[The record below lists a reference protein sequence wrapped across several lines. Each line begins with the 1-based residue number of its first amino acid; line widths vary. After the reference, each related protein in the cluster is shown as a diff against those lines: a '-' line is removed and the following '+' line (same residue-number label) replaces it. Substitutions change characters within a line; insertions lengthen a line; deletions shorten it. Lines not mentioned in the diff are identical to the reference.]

1 MQSPMASLALAIFFS
16 TSAVA
21 GPPAVQP
28 EDVPD
33 VLIRGNRTVL
43 PRVAGAAEDYSRN
56 CQGCHGHLG
65 VSVAEVPTLRS
76 RVGYFAHIP
85 EGRAYLVQVP
95 NVLQA
100 PLSDARLADLLNWL
114 LDEYSRDQL
123 PRDFRAYTADEI
135 ATLRSARIESVIARR
150 REVVDALVRAGVVP
164 DAAALAFSFLP
175 GHY

>member
-1 MQSPMASLALAIFFS
+1 MASLALAIFV
-16 TSAVA
+16 SASVFA
-21 GPPAVQP
+21 GQAAVQP
-28 EDVPD
+28 DEVPD

-43 PRVAGAAEDYSRN
+43 PRVAGPAQDYSRN

-76 RVGYFAHIP
+76 RVGYFAHLP

-135 ATLRSARIESVIARR
+135 AALRAARIESVITRR
-150 REVVDALVRAGVVP
+150 REVVEALVKAGVVP
-164 DAAALAFSFLP
+164 DAEALAFSFSP